1 MGEGVGVAVL
11 VREVVPAV
19 AGRRGGWSD
28 AMVGPAPDGAWAR
41 MGARLTGRA
50 GEELAWESGEAGPLC
65 VEAAGKGARG
75 RLAEGSACLAP

>member
-1 MGEGVGVAVL
+1 MGEAEGVAVP
-11 VREVVPAV
+11 VRGVVPEAV
-19 AGRRGGWSD
+19 GRRAGWSD
-28 AMVGPAPDGAWAR
+28 AMVGPAPDGASAR